1 MNKNSINKPTQ
12 ISDKELLLKE
22 KASKI
27 KIMAFDVDGVFTDGS
42 LVFDENG
49 KEYKTFNA
57 KDGQGIVCVEKAGI
71 ITVIITARNNGTVE
85 YRAKNLGITE
95 LHQGVKYKLPVL
107 EDIVKKQGL
116 KMENVSYMGDDLP
129 DICILEKVGLAC
141 CPADAVDE
149 VQNICNFV
157 SSKNGG
163 RGAIRELCDF
173 VLRSQN
179 IEPLDIVRS
188 AHKC

>member
-1 MNKNSINKPTQ
+1 M
-12 ISDKELLLKE
+12 ELVLKE

-27 KIMAFDVDGVFTDGS
+27 KLMAFDVDGVFTDGS

-49 KEYKTFNA
+49 KESKTFNA

-71 ITVIITARNNGTVE
+71 ITVIITARQNGTVE
-85 YRAKNLGITE
+85 HRAKNLGITE
-95 LHQGVKYKLPVL
+95 LHQGIKYKLPVL
-107 EDIVKKQGL
+107 EEIMQKYNL
-116 KMENVSYMGDDLP
+116 TFENVSYMGDDLP

-141 CPADAVDE
+141 CPNDAVDE
-149 VQNICNFV
+149 VRERCDFI

-179 IEPLDIVRS
+179 IEPLEIVRS
-188 AHKC
+188 CQLAKK